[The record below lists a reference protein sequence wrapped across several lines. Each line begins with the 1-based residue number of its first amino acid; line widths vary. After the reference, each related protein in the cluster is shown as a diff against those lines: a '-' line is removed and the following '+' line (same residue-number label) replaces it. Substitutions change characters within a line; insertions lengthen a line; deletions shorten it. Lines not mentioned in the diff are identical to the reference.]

1 MNLFGKVFEGL
12 GKTLKRSRRRLTR
25 KASLKAGRYYWAGIL
40 SLQKEAVRLTWQ
52 LTEKFP
58 HIRRLCLN
66 FLAERALQGALH
78 ANFLHREYPYSSHAD
93 LAGINRGIIEAS
105 VNYLFSLDDPLCER
119 AAAFWAKS
127 GFEESLRNEGL
138 KKWINHGNPLIK
150 NFARCDYCPTL
161 MSFEEM
167 LHGISTYTGVA
178 RPDRKT
184 WPNFKQRCRAVG
196 EIWELVYDMEYKALS
211 TWQHG
216 DLSRI
221 IISPSFARI
230 DPEQEDR
237 NVFESFGMLQWAF
250 TLNYFFVRE
259 LAARCKDVTRIEA
272 IDQTFWVAYNGA
284 NAIVEEHVKRYQPDK
299 FSRR

>member
-1 MNLFGKVFEGL
+1 
-12 GKTLKRSRRRLTR
+12 
-25 KASLKAGRYYWAGIL
+25 
-40 SLQKEAVRLTWQ
+40 
-52 LTEKFP
+52 
-58 HIRRLCLN
+58 
-66 FLAERALQGALH
+66 
-78 ANFLHREYPYSSHAD
+78 
-93 LAGINRGIIEAS
+93 
-105 VNYLFSLDDPLCER
+105 
-119 AAAFWAKS
+119 
-127 GFEESLRNEGL
+127 
-138 KKWINHGNPLIK
+138 
-150 NFARCDYCPTL
+150 